1 MVAFESLGTVSYLR
15 STVTM
20 GLSCVIFEIKRDIG
34 KKNHDVFIHPA
45 RYWSKITIF
54 SYTLHLMSS

>member
-34 KKNHDVFIHPA
+34 KK
-45 RYWSKITIF
+45 ITMF
-54 SYTLHLMSS
+54 SYTLRDIGRK